1 MSLSLATKLGAAGA
15 ATIAVF
21 AAVGS
26 AAADE
31 EGPEP
36 SSFTS
41 AFTVAATPD
50 QVVDPEGMAV
60 AGEEGASA
68 TFNFRVNSDE
78 EIICYDIMLKGVT
91 PPYMSMAKTATHI
104 HDNVAG
110 QPGPPRV
117 AFPDPV
123 DAGDGTLRSSGC
135 LQGPFTTGIEA
146 EGGGDTGDGFT
157 LKDIEADPAGYYADT
172 HTMDFVAGA
181 VRGQLSQVPL
191 GGVPTGGGGT
201 ADQGGSTNVALYGA
215 AGAIVIAAAAAAGVG
230 TLARRRVN
238 N

>member
-21 AAVGS
+21 AAGGS

-31 EGPEP
+31 EVPEP

-60 AGEEGASA
+60 AGEEGAMG

-78 EIICYDIMLKGVT
+78 EIICYDIMLNGVT
-91 PPYMSMAKTATHI
+91 PPYMSMARSATHI
-104 HDNVAG
+104 HEALAG
-110 QPGPPRV
+110 QSGPPRV
-117 AFPDPV
+117 TFPDPE

-135 LQGPFTTGIEA
+135 LQGPFTTG
-146 EGGGDTGDGFT
+146 
-157 LKDIEADPAGYYADT
+157 IEADPAGYYADT